1 MKILV
6 TGGAGFIGSNY
17 IKYHLEKNPNDFIVN
32 LDKLTYA
39 GNLNNLKD
47 IENKPNYSFA
57 QGDIGDYKI
66 LDQILPTVNT
76 VINFAAESHVDN
88 SITGPKVFIET
99 NVLGTQV
106 LLDNC
111 VKHKVTRFHH
121 ISTDEVFGDLELNSK
136 DKFNEETKYNPHS
149 PYSASKASS
158 DHLVRAYGTTYGL
171 NYTITNCSNNYGPFQ
186 HPEKLIPRFITNL
199 LLDKK
204 VPVYGDGGNIRD
216 WLFVLDHCKAIDLVL
231 EKAEIGETYCIGG
244 QTEEIN
250 NLELTKLLIKI
261 CGKDESYIEYVT
273 DRKGH
278 DKKYAVDWSK
288 AEHKLGYSPMNN
300 FEENLIKT
308 VNWYKKNEW
317 WWKPLIK

>member
-1 MKILV
+1 MRILV

-17 IKYHLEKNPNDFIVN
+17 IKYHLENKPNDEIIN

-39 GNLNNLKD
+39 GNLKD

-57 QGDIGDYKI
+57 QGDIGDCKI

-136 DKFNEETKYNPHS
+136 DKFNEETKYNSHS
-149 PYSASKASS
+149 PYSASKVAS

-171 NYTITNCSNNYGPFQ
+171 NYTITNFSNNYGQ
-186 HPEKLIPRFITNL
+186 
-199 LLDKK
+199 
-204 VPVYGDGGNIRD
+204 
-216 WLFVLDHCKAIDLVL
+216 
-231 EKAEIGETYCIGG
+231 
-244 QTEEIN
+244 
-250 NLELTKLLIKI
+250 KI
-261 CGKDESYIEYVT
+261 
-273 DRKGH
+273 
-278 DKKYAVDWSK
+278 
-288 AEHKLGYSPMNN
+288 YS
-300 FEENLIKT
+300 
-308 VNWYKKNEW
+308 
-317 WWKPLIK
+317 

>member
-17 IKYHLEKNPNDFIVN
+17 IKYHLSKNPNDTIIN

-47 IENKPNYSFA
+47 INNNPNYSFVK
-57 QGDIGDYKI
+57 GDIGDTN
-66 LDQILPTVNT
+66 LLNQVLPNIDTIV
-76 VINFAAESHVDN
+76 NFAAESHVDN

-99 NVLGTQV
+99 NIVGTQA
-106 LLDNC
+106 LLDACINNN
-111 VKHKVTRFHH
+111 VKRFHH

-136 DKFNEETKYNPHS
+136 EKFNENTKYDPHS
-149 PYSASKASS
+149 PYSASKAGS

-186 HPEKLIPRFITNL
+186 HPEKLIPKFITNL
-199 LLDKK
+199 LLNKK
-204 VPVYGDGGNIRD
+204 VPVYGTGGNIRD
-216 WLFVLDHCKAIDLVL
+216 WLYVLDHCKAIDLVL
-231 EKAEIGETYCIGG
+231 EKGQIGETYCIGG

-250 NLELTKLLIKI
+250 NLELTKLIIKI

-278 DKKYAVDWSK
+278 DKKYAINWSK
-288 AEHKLGYSPMNN
+288 AKERLGFNPQHN
-300 FEENLIKT
+300 FEENLVKT
-308 VNWYKKNEW
+308 INWYRKNKW
-317 WWKPLIK
+317 WWKPLI